1 MFRITG
7 KDNLVR
13 EVEAIS
19 PVDDLAVGIGGFL
32 STEWGPSDQAFE
44 HNSANRPPIAEIS
57 VALAV
62 ENLRRNVVGST
73 DSGVCHCTTRFT
85 PSVDLTTVRD
95 SQVDRFIEEPRVA
108 IFVLGVGGIFEQLLI
123 VGIVMLLLHTSGQ
136 AEIRKFDMT
145 TTIQENIIGFDITI
159 CEGS

>member
-1 MFRITG
+1 MFGITR
-7 KDNLVR
+7 KDNLLR

-32 STEWGPSDQAFE
+32 STEWGPSDQTLK
-44 HNSANRPPIAEIS
+44 HNSADRPPIAEIS

-62 ENLRRNVVGST
+62 EDLRRNVVRST
-73 DSGVCHCTTRFT
+73 DSRVCHCTARFT
-85 PSVDLTTVRD
+85 PSVDLATVRD
-95 SQVDRFIEEPRVA
+95 SQVDRFVEKPGVA
-108 IFVLGVGGIFEQLLI
+108 VLVLGIGGILEQLLV

-145 TTIQENIIGFDITI
+145 TTI
-159 CEGS
+159 